1 MTDGLADYPVEG
13 KSYTFLSTS
22 EGIRPLLLIFM
33 TDVFVY
39 IKKLCERG
47 SRSTV
52 LPNTTKRKTVTSD
65 LRSLTAMHFIICIL
79 ICGLNKMH
87 QLRNVRKVL
96 SSVLEYFFNL
106 TL

>member
-1 MTDGLADYPVEG
+1 MVTVGLGDYPVEG
-13 KSYTFLSTS
+13 ESYTFLSTC

-39 IKKLCERG
+39 INKLCERG
-47 SRSTV
+47 SRSTI

-65 LRSLTAMHFIICIL
+65 LISLTAIHFIICIL

-96 SSVLEYFFNL
+96 S
-106 TL
+106 